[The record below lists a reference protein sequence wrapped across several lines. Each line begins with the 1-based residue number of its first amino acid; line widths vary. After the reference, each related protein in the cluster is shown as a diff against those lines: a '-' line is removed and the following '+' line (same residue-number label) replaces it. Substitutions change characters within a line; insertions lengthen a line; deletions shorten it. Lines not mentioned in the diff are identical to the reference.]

1 MLQEE
6 KMKYNTFFSY
16 TTKIISSSC
25 IPQIITKLT
34 QRDNFYK
41 NVEYCGVK

>member
-16 TTKIISSSC
+16 MEKIMLSSS
-25 IPQIITKLT
+25 IPQIIIELT